1 MYESWEFYKDNHNF
15 VFFFSGEVV
24 TFLSTFK
31 STNRYL
37 NTGNTVSTIILSQG
51 QHCFIIPKFV
61 L

>member
-1 MYESWEFYKDNHNF
+1 MRAGSFIETTIIF
-15 VFFFSGEVV
+15 FFFSGEVV

-37 NTGNTVSTIILSQG
+37 NTGNTMSTIILSQG
-51 QHCFIIPKFV
+51 QHCFIISKFV